1 MLQLVASEINF
12 LAPQAIQCVRNPLVR
27 TTLASVRESMSAPAH
42 QVHIH
47 TNLISTGT
55 KGACFDASPMIRLS
69 FDVGAHAYARLHAWH
84 EDGMLGSP
92 QTCAWTAAPRSD
104 GKTHSGGSVMDLAQR
119 PWITIQRFVE
129 GRILQRSGLEK

>member
-1 MLQLVASEINF
+1 MLQLVASEISF

-84 EDGMLGSP
+84 EGCLGVPRPVYGQRPPALMAKLIAGDPLWTWHRDLGSLY
-92 QTCAWTAAPRSD
+92 RDS
-104 GKTHSGGSVMDLAQR
+104 
-119 PWITIQRFVE
+119 
-129 GRILQRSGLEK
+129 